1 MKQAAAELDPQPAKS
16 NHVGVGLCRWQGVAV
31 AILTCQLLSSSYTPA
46 FSGDSP
52 KAPKDDSSPN
62 HTNASTK
69 NVAVK
74 SANLEQVAFLKG
86 TWRGTENGETTE
98 EIWGSVLGDSI
109 VGHCQSVSGNKTT
122 LYELMAILKEG
133 NSLVMRIKHFK
144 GAFVPWKEEAESG
157 DLKLIKVAKDQATFQ
172 NNKPERVTVEYKRAG
187 EQLDAVVTVLNGEKT
202 NRFPFRYKLV
212 K

>member
-31 AILTCQLLSSSYTPA
+31 AILTCQLLSSYAPA
-46 FSGDSP
+46 FSDEPP
-52 KAPKDDSSPN
+52 KASKDSTSN
-62 HTNASTK
+62 TNASTK
-69 NVAVK
+69 NVAAK
-74 SANLEQVAFLKG
+74 SAKLEQVAFLKG
-86 TWRGTENGETTE
+86 TWRGTENGESTE

-157 DLKLIKVAKDQATFQ
+157 DLKLIKVAKDEATFQ